1 MKRKIALLIAV
12 ISVIVLLLLP
22 AYAAGGTFR
31 VEELGITVTI
41 PPNYE
46 GFTKELEGNSEFLD
60 YHGFDRE
67 LLLQIVKESDIF
79 FLALHEDMEDDI
91 VITKTGATTVD
102 LGSKS
107 EEELS
112 SFKDLL
118 VEEMVNIG
126 CEITSAEIY
135 RDAEVIFIKTTFSF
149 EEGGE
154 KSYRQMY
161 SAYCH
166 GIQINIR
173 LTSYLGFIS
182 AEQESSLK
190 AFVDSISFTD
200 AAASSPTEPEPDKS
214 SVPAVSSPPE
224 EAGSDRS
231 FIPAVSSP
239 PKEAAEQGFGSVA
252 LGLLI
257 ALVITVLPISIF
269 RFIIKKSAADKK
281 TAARIAVFYGIFAF
295 IAAYAVTARVSTAN
309 IAVSASVVL
318 WSALNFILLT
328 IGKKTS
334 VDTGAAGTFVPDTF
348 APEPQDYPR
357 TDYSGISPAYE
368 SPTYEERQPEAFNDM
383 KEDPPVASFCT
394 NCGSKLRENSSFCS
408 ECGTAV
414 VRK

>member
-1 MKRKIALLIAV
+1 MKRKITLLIAV

-22 AYAAGGTFR
+22 TYAAGGTFR

-67 LLLQIVKESDIF
+67 LLLQIVKESDIY

-200 AAASSPTEPEPDKS
+200 AAASSTAEPEPDKS

-269 RFIIKKSAADKK
+269 S
-281 TAARIAVFYGIFAF
+281 
-295 IAAYAVTARVSTAN
+295 
-309 IAVSASVVL
+309 L
-318 WSALNFILLT
+318 
-328 IGKKTS
+328 
-334 VDTGAAGTFVPDTF
+334 
-348 APEPQDYPR
+348 
-357 TDYSGISPAYE
+357 
-368 SPTYEERQPEAFNDM
+368 
-383 KEDPPVASFCT
+383 
-394 NCGSKLRENSSFCS
+394 
-408 ECGTAV
+408 
-414 VRK
+414 